1 MGSEFWWHLWD
12 EEEKELR
19 MFNMINKWDD
29 PIKGIKKLTLH
40 KSKRKKKK
48 KLILDKKISLFFS
61 CKNNHFF
68 QNMSINNK
76 NIKRYLYQN

>member
-40 KSKRKKKK
+40 KKKEKKK
-48 KLILDKKISLFFS
+48 DSF
-61 CKNNHFF
+61 
-68 QNMSINNK
+68 
-76 NIKRYLYQN
+76 